1 MAKIHVGKAW
11 LKSRSLDE
19 ALAISKPGDEL
30 LIHEGTHR
38 LESFDINGIH
48 LTGVGDPA
56 RITVEGQVNVW
67 AESRLSNFTLRASHF
82 HNALYLRQRGARV
95 DLTDV
100 TVHAEPA
107 GKYPAI
113 YGEGCTVVMKSS
125 TVRCSPEDRSI
136 YLTARSHLH
145 AVDSRFAGICL
156 ENSKAELGDVSA
168 THIECHEGSKVESY
182 HHLDVDPPEDR
193 WALYLADEAVC
204 TAVSVRLASSS
215 SRACCR
221 ESYLKIDSLRAPEG
235 GSLTVV
241 KEGQS
246 VIDSTSD
253 SVKIHDPAAPPEPK
267 IVHWRQADARSF
279 SSVVAP
285 DLNAGDT
292 LQLDEGE
299 YFLDDYSDSALGIAC
314 RVVGSGEKTI
324 VHGKLFVLPDHDVS
338 ISHMTVRAPEG
349 NNGVANISGRTLTM
363 TDVVVEPTGT
373 DYPPVLLTSGT
384 TSMRDCRVAA
394 SSDSHVGVTT
404 VRRGA
409 ALHAEESDLGWLW
422 TDDRGRAELQNCAAQ
437 QLMATDGAT
446 VTSRGSLVVAANT
459 CDERYVVAHGQSTV
473 SLESLTTDAPYVEA
487 LADTSA
493 LDIGWL
499 TTTDEAG
506 TVTVVVNDSPRVD
519 VEGPAVSI
527 VEQATLEQATADADT
542 TTGPPAP
549 PRPARRGDSGQA
561 SHDGRERHE
570 HEAAVDSTD
579 PLAEIEALTGLTTVK
594 QQIRK
599 FTRMVQYNKLRE
611 QEGKPTTNL
620 VMHSLFLGNPGTGK
634 TTVARL
640 LGQALH
646 RAGAIPSDTF
656 VEVTGRADLVGD
668 TIGSSAKLTTAVL
681 ESALGG
687 VLFIDE
693 AYTLYKSDSNQFAEE
708 AVDTILTFM
717 ENHREEIVV
726 IFAGYGEQMQD
737 LLGMNP
743 GLRSRVTNRFD
754 FEDFTPSEIAEIGYH
769 ELVAGDHTVDEP
781 LYRRIVATEYGRTT
795 DRSNGR
801 WVRNFNQELITTLAE
816 RVLDSPG
823 EVDISHVTAADL
835 HAVTGGTSEDKEAR
849 VEELLAELD
858 ALIGLDPVKEWVRRL
873 VNRVVVDSR
882 RRERD
887 GTSSRPTYHM
897 VFAGNPGTGK
907 TTVARIVA
915 ELFHN
920 LGILATPTVQEV
932 NRDQLIGQYIGHT
945 EANTKRA
952 LDEAM
957 GGVFF
962 LDEAYELLGEEG
974 SRDFGPKVISTLLP
988 RLENDRDKFVAI
1000 FAGYS
1005 QQMTD
1010 FLAANP
1016 GLRSRVPQW
1025 IEFPDYS
1032 SEEVARIVVTR
1043 LARSWTFDEEH
1054 VAEVARRAYDET
1066 PAHDRSNG
1074 RWARIF
1080 VERLED
1086 EHNDY
1091 VASHDIHGDD
1101 LDVIPAEVIDA
1112 MAPRP
1117 PD

>member
-1 MAKIHVGKAW
+1 MAKIHVGKAM
-11 LKSRSLDE
+11 LTNRSLEE
-19 ALAISKPGDEL
+19 ALAMSRPGDEL
-30 LIHEGTHR
+30 LIHEGHHR
-38 LESFDINGIH
+38 AGSIDVYGIH
-48 LTGVGDPA
+48 LTGVGDPE
-56 RITVEGQVNVW
+56 RVVVEGQINVW
-67 AESRLSNFTLRASHF
+67 GESRFRALTLRAAHF
-82 HNALYLRQRGARV
+82 HNAINLRQQGARA
-95 DLTDV
+95 DLTEV
-100 TVHAEPA
+100 TVHAEPV
-107 GKYPAI
+107 GKYPAVH
-113 YGEGCTVVMKSS
+113 GRSATLVVASS
-125 TVRCSPEDRSI
+125 TFHSPAGGRSI
-136 YLTARSHLH
+136 DLSEQSVLHVTRSS
-145 AVDSRFAGICL
+145 VAGIFL
-156 ENSKAELGDVSA
+156 RGGSA
-168 THIECHEGSKVESY
+168 V
-182 HHLDVDPPEDR
+182 
-193 WALYLADEAVC
+193 LADVQATELEGGDRASVEAYGRLDISPPADRRFLVLSGESAF
-204 TAVSVRLASSS
+204 TAPSLRVTDAPCEAYVQDSFV
-215 SRACCR
+215 
-221 ESYLKIDSLRAPEG
+221 KIDVATAPEG
-235 GSLTVV
+235 SDLRIIAEGDSVV
-241 KEGQS
+241 ETTS
-246 VIDSTSD
+246 DRVEVIDPNAPKVVRWHLSD
-253 SVKIHDPAAPPEPK
+253 
-267 IVHWRQADARSF
+267 ADAF
-279 SSVVAP
+279 QTAIAP
-285 DLNAGDT
+285 HVNAGDT
-292 LQLDEGE
+292 VQLEEGD
-299 YFLDDYSDSALGIAC
+299 YFLEDTTDHALGVA
-314 RVVGSGEKTI
+314 VHLVGAGAGRTVIHGRIYVMEDHEASIRDLTI
-324 VHGKLFVLPDHDVS
+324 
-338 ISHMTVRAPEG
+338 RAPQDA
-349 NNGVANISGRTLTM
+349 NGITLRTGRSLTM
-363 TDVVVEPTGT
+363 TDVVVEG
-373 DYPPVLLTSGT
+373 SGT
-384 TSMRDCRVAA
+384 TFPPVFLGGGTTTMTDCTVVAA
-394 SSDSHVGVTT
+394 ADSRQGVLT
-404 VRRGA
+404 VTDGA
-409 ALHAEESDLGWLW
+409 RLRATGSDLGWLW
-422 TDDRGRAELQNCAAQ
+422 LDKASRVSLVDSTSKQLQ
-437 QLMATDGAT
+437 LLGGSTLS
-446 VTSRGSLVVAANT
+446 SRGSHLVEDNT
-459 CDERYVVAHGQSTV
+459 AGQRQVVVQDGASA
-473 SLESLTTDAPYVEA
+473 SLESVTTDAVDFEAYVGA
-487 LADTSA
+487 AS

-499 TTTDEAG
+499 QARDE
-506 TVTVVVNDSPRVD
+506 SPVRVFLED
-519 VEGPAVSI
+519 GGSARVEGHEVTITDLDAVAHGTASAGAGPAP
-527 VEQATLEQATADADT
+527 E
-542 TTGPPAP
+542 TGPSAGPD
-549 PRPARRGDSGQA
+549 GDAALTPEVTAEGTREDG
-561 SHDGRERHE
+561 SHT
-570 HEAAVDSTD
+570 AD
-579 PLAEIEALTGLTTVK
+579 PLAEIDALTGLTTVK
-594 QQIRK
+594 QQIRR
-599 FTRMVQYNKLRE
+599 FTRMVRYNQLRA
-611 QEGKPTTNL
+611 QEGKPTTTL

-668 TIGSSAKLTTAVL
+668 TIGSSARLTTAVL

-717 ENHREEIVV
+717 ENHRDEIVV

-754 FEDFTPSEIAEIGYH
+754 FEDFTPAEVAEIGYQ
-769 ELVAGDHTVDEP
+769 ELVDGDHTVDEQ
-781 LYRRIVATEYGRTT
+781 LYRRVVATEYGRTT

-816 RVLDSPG
+816 RVLDAPG
-823 EVDISHVTAADL
+823 EVDISHITDADL

-858 ALIGLDPVKEWVRRL
+858 ALVGLDPVKEWVRRL
-873 VNRVVVDSR
+873 VNRVVVDR
-882 RRERD
+882 RRKERD

-920 LGILATPTVQEV
+920 LGILATPTVKEV

-945 EANTKRA
+945 EANTTRA

-974 SRDFGPKVISTLLP
+974 SRDFGAQVISTLLP

-1032 SEEVARIVVTR
+1032 SEEVARIVVAR

-1054 VAEVARRAYDET
+1054 LAEVVARAYDET
-1066 PAHDRSNG
+1066 PPQDRSNG

-1091 VASHDIHGDD
+1091 VATHDIDGDD

-1112 MAPRP
+1112 LAPRP
-1117 PD
+1117 RD